1 MNREFKNALE
11 LIQIE
16 GRPLLHVNPRTSL
29 HSKGAGS
36 CQRTDSAKSK
46 QDNLIHA
53 IHMFLHDPIARE
65 HTYARQSIQA
75 FLAGFNKLAKLLRE
89 AG

>member
-1 MNREFKNALE
+1 MNLVDLKHCDVLTLCEMVCYQVESR
-11 LIQIE
+11 
-16 GRPLLHVNPRTSL
+16 
-29 HSKGAGS
+29 
-36 CQRTDSAKSK
+36 SK
-46 QDNLIHA
+46 QDNLIHV
-53 IHMFLHDPIARE
+53 IHMFLHDPIERE